1 MSFIKKIKARFRTN
15 AASARSCP
23 GWERDIAMIQF
34 HEADLQ
40 RAAEKGLLPEGTLDY
55 AKGIIEIT
63 IQGKT
68 VTKSRWQWAQF
79 KNSQPHLPS
88 FPYRSYDSD
97 ITKGKN
103 IHDALLD
110 LALLNKTYPEMSI
123 DELNYLIQK
132 KFW

>member
-1 MSFIKKIKARFRTN
+1 MSFIKKIKASFRTA

-34 HEADLQ
+34 RESDLP

-55 AKGIIEIT
+55 ATGIIEIT

-68 VTKSRWQWAQF
+68 VAKSRWQWAQF
-79 KNSQPHLPS
+79 KNSQSYLPS

-110 LALLNKTYPEMSI
+110 LVSLNKIYPELSI